1 VSTGVAL
8 YYPYIHILDEEWLK
22 QALLFWE
29 SIRRIVPDNFQ
40 PFDGPDIAEASEANL
55 IQDTSPTPYLNE
67 ARIQFREK
75 VPALMEEVERRNRS
89 VDGGGQLNDFVNRG
103 RRLHVEKLDQ
113 SLRDFFAEHTLGQ
126 LKGDWIVTH
135 PLMHDC
141 YVSCLATVMSQKIGS
156 PPVTNSDLAN
166 SFGEYL
172 AHASPQCV
180 VTIPGQG
187 TAMLRLRIPFP
198 DSRSLRNVPLTTN
211 SSVSP
216 AVCR

>member
-22 QALLFWE
+22 QTLLFWE

-75 VPALMEEVERRNRS
+75 VPALMEEVERQNRS
-89 VDGGGQLNDFVNRG
+89 VDGGRQLNEFVNRG